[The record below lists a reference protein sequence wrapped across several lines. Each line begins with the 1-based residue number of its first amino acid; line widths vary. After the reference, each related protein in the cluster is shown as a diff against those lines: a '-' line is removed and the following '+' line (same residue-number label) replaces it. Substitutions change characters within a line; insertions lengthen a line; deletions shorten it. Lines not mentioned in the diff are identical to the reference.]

1 MRTRLTSKGWIGLLI
16 AAAAGAYALLTGPAD
31 TPARGQE
38 PAAPPSSFEPSEK
51 IDVEQAVDF
60 PYDI

>member
-1 MRTRLTSKGWIGLLI
+1 MHITCTTKGYLWLLVGLAATAVYLI
-16 AAAAGAYALLTGPAD
+16 AGLAD
-31 TPARGQE
+31 TPLIGQE
-38 PAAPPSSFEPSEK
+38 SGGRPPFAPSEK